1 VAGRLAAA
9 AAFGAAGRFAAT
21 LAFVAA
27 GRFGAAVALRAAG
40 RVGVALALGAVRRFG
55 AAVAFGAALGDAAR
69 GCDRFDP
76 LGFDGRRF
84 TSAGDLARTFLSAA
98 ALPEPAPLPARA
110 CRAAFAALTFFFAS
124 LAAFLLAFANFRA
137 RLSTLLAARTCCFA
151 AAARAMAVVA

>member
-1 VAGRLAAA
+1 LAAA
-9 AAFGAAGRFAAT
+9 VAFGAAGRLGAA
-21 LAFVAA
+21 LALGAA
-27 GRFGAAVALRAAG
+27 GRL
-40 RVGVALALGAVRRFG
+40 GVALALRAVRRFG
-55 AAVAFGAALGDAAR
+55 VAVAFGAALGDASR
-69 GCDRFDP
+69 GSDRFDALLGNALVRDDFVRDA
-76 LGFDGRRF
+76 LGFDGWRF

-98 ALPEPAPLPARA
+98 ALPEPAPLSARA